1 VSVDGGERIDL
12 QDTRTYQTTFDATRT
27 YTFAVKAYDWL
38 GNDGEAAAGSVE
50 VDVTAPDAPGGL
62 ALVSESVVIDGK
74 RHTADNT
81 PNIKWDPSSSAV
93 EYRVEADGQAWIH
106 TTDVVYEFT
115 EGVEDGE
122 HAVRVSAA
130 DTLGNWSQYS
140 DRLVF
145 VVDTKPPLPPGTPSA
160 ATPINHGSPV
170 WSWAAAEG
178 AVRYRVFEDEVDR
191 GFVADPTY
199 ESSSLLEGAHYLQVT
214 ALDILGN
221 ESDKSAPGYVVV
233 DLTPPA
239 APVMQ
244 ALPKF
249 TNKEEALFQW
259 EAEAD
264 AVRFML
270 RYVVGDED
278 HTEVPVGVKRYE
290 LGISEFE
297 DGITIQARVRA
308 FDTAGNAGNWSGAVS
323 TTIDRTGP
331 NVILLEP
338 TAETHTNG
346 LRPVW
351 KWSAEEDGTSPAKDY
366 TVTLAP
372 EGQDQSTFWV
382 ELPEFVPVSDLPSGK
397 YVLKVAARDELGNV
411 GREQSFPAVYV
422 VAPMVST
429 PIPSPGAYPVNKVST
444 LAFSVHGIW
453 DAELEIKANDKPVPE
468 ENLIMLLRSPALTKF
483 YVLIDANMAEPG
495 QRLTIKVKAGDMIW
509 EFGYDVL
516 TERSGFGFGRLRPW
530 DW

>member
-1 VSVDGGERIDL
+1 
-12 QDTRTYQTTFDATRT
+12 
-27 YTFAVKAYDWL
+27 
-38 GNDGEAAAGSVE
+38 
-50 VDVTAPDAPGGL
+50 
-62 ALVSESVVIDGK
+62 
-74 RHTADNT
+74 
-81 PNIKWDPSSSAV
+81 
-93 EYRVEADGQAWIH
+93 
-106 TTDVVYEFT
+106 
-115 EGVEDGE
+115 
-122 HAVRVSAA
+122 
-130 DTLGNWSQYS
+130 
-140 DRLVF
+140 
-145 VVDTKPPLPPGTPSA
+145 
-160 ATPINHGSPV
+160 V

-308 FDTAGNAGNWSGAVS
+308 FDTAGNAGDWSDAVS

-331 NVILLEP
+331 NVRLLEP
-338 TAETHTNG
+338 MAETHTNG
-346 LRPVW
+346 RRPVW